1 MGNNFN
7 KENLL
12 DTNSLIQEN
21 QILKQQIDELRNELA
36 LKKTVF
42 DFESSVFQKA
52 KSISNLAYWSFS
64 FKDYNLICSEE
75 AYKIFELNPKNRI
88 LDYRSVVDFIH
99 PDDKEYFIGSFEK
112 MLEEER
118 FKNFNIR
125 IVVPDG
131 SIKYLSIKVLI
142 DKDENNNPLNITG
155 TVTDN
160 TETHFSLETLS
171 ESEKLFRNLYD
182 NITDIFVVF
191 ETIKDYNS
199 TITDYQYKEVN
210 PAYEFKFGLKKNDII
225 NTSLSSQPDL
235 FNQLNP
241 LLSLTVIAGQPQ
253 QDRLFIQSLDGFY
266 DVLIYSINDCI
277 LAAVFRDVSLMVEA
291 DSSLRESEE
300 KYRQIFSVG
309 SDAILMID
317 FSSGKILDVNPIACK
332 MFGYTK
338 SELLKFSFSDISASP
353 EKISKEISEN
363 KPLLLNEV
371 CIKKD
376 QSKLPVEI
384 VLSYFNWS
392 GRKVFVASIRDI
404 TERIIAQENLVR
416 SEEKFKQLFNFSNDA
431 ILIIKNYRII
441 DFNQKSVSLFKIKS
455 EDLINK
461 TLWNLSPGKQI
472 DSEDSRTKAVEY
484 IQNSFLGKQLQFE
497 WLFQKNDNS
506 LFTADIK
513 LSPITFGSEKVIQAI
528 VRDISHQKESQDALK
543 SKEQRWKLSLEISSI
558 GVWDWNVITNEIYFS
573 TGWKAILGYETNEIP
588 NKFEEYEK
596 RIHPDD
602 VSNIYNL
609 IDDYLSARVDSF
621 LIEFRM
627 RCKNGTYK
635 WIRSS
640 GKIVSF
646 NSNGKPE
653 RFIGTHIDITKQ
665 KVLEEKLISE
675 KNEFNIA
682 SEISKI
688 GYWIVDLRNMIIS
701 GSKQTFS
708 IFGYEGVEQLSMR
721 QLEILIHPED
731 RKNFISQFI
740 SSQQSTSADT
750 VFRILFNNQTRFIIS
765 KSRPIKNS
773 ENVLMGYKGT
783 FQDIT
788 SLKQEEI
795 SIRNDQNLLLNFTDN
810 IQNSILIVQDDLV
823 LFTNEKMSELTG
835 FSIKEI
841 TSETISPFRL
851 AVPEDRILI
860 KKFIDSAYSNNT
872 FSEKTDIRIETKS
885 GRIKWVELQL
895 SSFIFKNNVTFIY
908 MMADIS
914 DRKKQDNELINSEKW
929 FRSATA
935 FSSNGIAILNNEGD
949 FLYFNNSLLQIT
961 GLDTL
966 SIKSKGFLSSI
977 PESDL
982 AAIRKY
988 FSASSVKHIESFT
1001 KEVQLLNNKKWVQ
1014 LSFKPI
1020 ILSKSDVDFY
1030 IITVEDIEFRK
1041 SILKKVENEKNN
1053 LNTIFENTPEG
1064 IGLYDKEYMLIQ
1076 HNSLFLEYISSQTV
1090 SSEIIIQSIN
1100 NNNLTEREIQSK
1112 DNHYYSLRIVE
1123 TIISEEKHYIA
1134 IIRDI
1139 TNEKIIIED
1148 AVNQIEKFRNIF
1160 EKAPLGIALID
1171 KNRHIIFSNKQYA
1184 RLFGYELDELLQ
1196 KKLDEITYSENLGE
1210 SISKLSQIFTG
1221 VIASFNQSTQ
1231 MYCKNGDRIW
1241 INSNVSQMKDKYGD
1255 TSCAIQIVEDF
1266 SRLKNEEHKS
1276 IANEKLKTI
1285 KLISN
1290 FYSEELFKLLNY
1302 IARNSFALANK
1313 LKDETLYPYISNIL
1327 KSIETANKIS
1337 GEIIPFSDKNKK
1349 IDEIVS
1355 VSKLIEEVILKFN
1368 LRSSVKI
1375 TRIAES
1381 QNDRV
1386 AGDPELLKNALYY
1399 IIENSLQTDSKREE
1413 IYVTLNSVY
1422 FDKKDLQK
1430 NGELNKGRYLRITIS
1445 DSERIITQ
1453 GEIERLFEPFNNVK
1467 HAPEYSGIGLSLS
1480 RTIID
1485 QHKGLIKVFSN
1496 SQEGTK
1502 FNIYLPQNEADNYDM
1517 VILPDEKIAGKG
1529 LLKVM
1534 IIDDEKIVRDI
1545 SSKVVSGLGYDA
1557 YCFSNAQK
1565 ALQFFKIN
1573 SNSIDFV
1580 LLDCEIPPVDSKS
1593 VISNL
1598 KSINENIKVIV
1609 MTGFSIDNSVSNENI
1624 KDADGFFQ
1632 KPISI
1637 EKILNLI

>member
-1 MGNNFN
+1 MSNNFN
-7 KENLL
+7 KDNLS

-21 QILKQQIDELRNELA
+21 QILKQQIEELRNELA

-64 FKDYNLICSEE
+64 FKDYNLLCSEE

-88 LDYRSVVDFIH
+88 LDYKSVVDFIH
-99 PDDKEYFIGSFEK
+99 PDDKDKFIQSFEK
-112 MLEEER
+112 MLFEER

-160 TETHFSLETLS
+160 TETHFRVESLT

-199 TITDYQYKEVN
+199 TITDYLYKEVN
-210 PAYEFKFGLKKNDII
+210 PAYELKFGLKKDDII
-225 NTSLSSQPDL
+225 NTKLSGQHSL

-241 LLSLTVIAGQPQ
+241 LLSLTSIAAQPQ

-266 DVLIYSINDCI
+266 DVLIYTIHDNI
-277 LAAVFRDVSLMVEA
+277 LAAIFRDVSLMVEA

-300 KYRQIFSVG
+300 KYRQIFSIG

-317 FSSGKILDVNPIACK
+317 FTSGKIIDVNPIACK
-332 MFGYTK
+332 MLGYSK
-338 SELLKFSFSDISASP
+338 NELLKLSFSDISASP
-353 EKISKEISEN
+353 EKIEKEIFEH
-363 KPLLLNEV
+363 KPLLLNEI

-376 QSKLPVEI
+376 QTKFPVEI

-392 GRKVFVASIRDI
+392 GRKVYVGSVRDI

-416 SEEKFKQLFNFSNDA
+416 SEEKFKQLFNYSNDA

-441 DFNQKSVSLFKIKS
+441 DFNQKSVSLFKIKN

-461 TLWNLSPGKQI
+461 TLWNLSPGKQT
-472 DSEDSRTKAVEY
+472 DGEDSRTKAVEY
-484 IQNSFLGKQLQFE
+484 IQNSFMGKQLQFE
-497 WLFQKNDNS
+497 WIFQKNDGS

-513 LSPITFGSEKVIQAI
+513 LSPITFGNEKVVQAI

-573 TGWKAILGYETNEIP
+573 AGWKSIIGYENNEIP
-588 NKFEEYEK
+588 NKFEEYES

-602 VSNIYNL
+602 VSNLYNL
-609 IDDYLSARVDSF
+609 IDDYLSARVENF

-640 GKIVSF
+640 GKVVSF
-646 NSNGKPE
+646 NISGKPE

-665 KVLEEKLISE
+665 KVLEEKLIAE

-740 SSQQSTSADT
+740 SSQQSTSTDT

-795 SIRNDQNLLLNFTDN
+795 SIRNEQNLLLNFTDN
-810 IQNSILIVQDDLV
+810 IQNSIQIIQDDVV

-841 TSETISPFRL
+841 TSEIISPFKL

-872 FSEKTDIRIETKS
+872 FSEKIDVRIETKS

-895 SSFIFKNNVTFIY
+895 SSFIFKNNLTFIY

-914 DRKKQDNELINSEKW
+914 DRKNRDNELTNSEKW
-929 FRSATA
+929 FRSVTA
-935 FSSNGIAILNNEGD
+935 FSNNGIAIINKEGN
-949 FLYFNNSLLQIT
+949 FLYFNNSLAQIT

-966 SIKSKGFLSSI
+966 TIKSKGFLQSI
-977 PESDL
+977 PENDL
-982 AAIRKY
+982 SAIRK
-988 FSASSVKHIESFT
+988 FFTASTVKNTEPFT
-1001 KEVQLLNNKKWVQ
+1001 KELQLINNKKWVQ
-1014 LSFKPI
+1014 LSIKPI
-1020 ILSKSDVDFY
+1020 SVSKSDIDFY

-1041 SILKKVENEKNN
+1041 NILNKVESEKNN
-1053 LNTIFENTPEG
+1053 LNTILENTPEG
-1064 IGLYDKEYMLIQ
+1064 IGLFNKELKLIH
-1076 HNSLFLEYISSQTV
+1076 HNSLFLEYISSQAV
-1090 SSEIIIQSIN
+1090 SSEIITQSIRD
-1100 NNNLTEREIQSK
+1100 NNLSEKEIQSK
-1112 DNHYYSLRIVE
+1112 DNHYYSLRIAE
-1123 TIISEEKHYIA
+1123 TLISEEKHFIA
-1134 IIRDI
+1134 IVRDI

-1148 AVNQIEKFRNIF
+1148 AGNQIEKFRNIF

-1184 RLFGYELDELLQ
+1184 RLLGFELDELLQ

-1210 SISKLSQIFTG
+1210 SISKLSQVFTG
-1221 VIASFNQSTQ
+1221 VIASFNQTTQ
-1231 MYCKNGDRIW
+1231 MYCNNGERIW
-1241 INSNVSQMKDKYGD
+1241 VNSNVSQMKDKYGD
-1255 TSCAIQIVEDF
+1255 TRCAIQIVEDI
-1266 SRLKNEEHKS
+1266 SRLKNEEQKN
-1276 IANEKLKTI
+1276 IANERVKTI

-1290 FYSEELFKLLNY
+1290 FYSEELYKLLNSV
-1302 IARNSFALANK
+1302 ARNSFALVNK
-1313 LKDETLYPYISNIL
+1313 IKDETLSSYVANIL
-1327 KSIETANKIS
+1327 KSIDTSDKIS

-1355 VSKLIEEVILKFN
+1355 ISKLIEQVISKFN
-1368 LRSSVKI
+1368 LTSSVKI
-1375 TRIAES
+1375 TKIAES

-1386 AGDPELLKNALYY
+1386 AGDPDLLKKAFFYL
-1399 IIENSLQTDSKREE
+1399 IENSLQSVGNKEE
-1413 IYVTLNSVY
+1413 IYVSLNSVY
-1422 FDKKDLQK
+1422 FDNKDLQK
-1430 NGELNKGRYLRITIS
+1430 NGELNKGRYLRVTIS
-1445 DSERIITQ
+1445 DSERTIPQ
-1453 GEIERLFEPFNNVK
+1453 SEIERLFDPFNNTK
-1467 HAPEYSGIGLSLS
+1467 PSSEYTGLGLSLS
-1480 RTIID
+1480 KKIID

-1496 SQEGTK
+1496 PQDGTK
-1502 FNIYLPQNEADNYDM
+1502 FNIYLPQNESDNYDM
-1517 VILPDEKIAGKG
+1517 VIAPDEKISGKG
-1529 LLKVM
+1529 FLKVM
-1534 IIDDEKIVRDI
+1534 IIDDEKIVREI
-1545 SSKVVSGLGYDA
+1545 SSKVVAGLGYDS
-1557 YCFSNAQK
+1557 YCFSNVRK

-1580 LLDCEIPPVDSKS
+1580 LLDGEIPPVEGNS
-1593 VISNL
+1593 VISSL
-1598 KSINENIKVIV
+1598 KSINGNIKVIV
-1609 MTGFSIDNSVSNENI
+1609 MTGFSIDDSGFNKNINE
-1624 KDADGFFQ
+1624 ADGFFQ

-1637 EKILNLI
+1637 EKLLKQI